1 MCRREPLLT
10 IGYAGYS
17 LPVRTTMRL
26 KHAILISQ
34 LIRHMLR
41 SRGEWVLGP
50 SRLAAKCQFVKNVA
64 ERLFS
69 AFQIPNLTYI
79 EYTITGMSVKC
90 SRANLG

>member
-50 SRLAAKCQFVKNVA
+50 SRLAAKCQFVKNVP

-69 AFQIPNLTYI
+69 ALEAPDLTYI
-79 EYTITGMSVKC
+79 EYTITGVSVKC
-90 SRANLG
+90 CSANIG

>member
-17 LPVRTTMRL
+17 LPVRTRMRL
-26 KHAILISQ
+26 KHAILIRQ

-50 SRLAAKCQFVKNVA
+50 SRLAAKCQFVKNVP

-69 AFQIPNLTYI
+69 ASQALDLTHI
-79 EYTITGMSVKC
+79 EYTITRMSVKC
-90 SRANLG
+90 SFANLG